1 MKVIFTLILSILVIT
16 SKSQTIGDQL
26 ISNTIKIQSFKDLK
40 WRHPSSGSGFF
51 LSYILGR
58 DTIPVIVTNKHVIE
72 NSDIGILKFNS
83 RSGNLV
89 NYGDIITITLHN
101 FSKLWIEDPNEDLA
115 ILPLAPIIQAAAL
128 HQKQLFCVYFNV
140 NQILNKEN
148 EKDFNAIED
157 VYMIGYPK
165 GLSDTINNLPIVRK
179 GITATPTYINYNGKD
194 HLLLDIPTYP
204 GSSGSPIIQY
214 KESGYTDRNGS
225 FLVGQPK
232 ILLIG
237 IAVESR
243 EYAAKGETE
252 KINGKK
258 IETTTW
264 LPFGIAE
271 VIKAYRLL
279 DFEPILKKLLK
290 NSQLPTLI
298 MNNTSVSY

>member
-148 EKDFNAIED
+148 EKDFK
-157 VYMIGYPK
+157 PK
-165 GLSDTINNLPIVRK
+165 QQLKNKPKPNPKTETKKKQPNHTKPK
-179 GITATPTYINYNGKD
+179 TPT
-194 HLLLDIPTYP
+194 PTKKKKNQHTTP
-204 GSSGSPIIQY
+204 P
-214 KESGYTDRNGS
+214 TPRNK
-225 FLVGQPK
+225 PK
-232 ILLIG
+232 
-237 IAVESR
+237 
-243 EYAAKGETE
+243 KTPP
-252 KINGKK
+252 N
-258 IETTTW
+258 
-264 LPFGIAE
+264 
-271 VIKAYRLL
+271 
-279 DFEPILKKLLK
+279 
-290 NSQLPTLI
+290 
-298 MNNTSVSY
+298 